1 MIAQGGDRWLGQIH
15 GAPAAQTIA
24 RTTGYTVSR
33 AGWRLVAGG
42 GRREYVP
49 VGLAIASLLSTP
61 PPTTNRH
68 PALSP
73 RADA

>member
-24 RTTGYTVSR
+24 RRTGYTDSR

-42 GRREYVP
+42 GVDSRDAVVKPTGMYSRR
-49 VGLAIASLLSTP
+49 
-61 PPTTNRH
+61 PTAATNRH
-68 PALSP
+68 PALP
-73 RADA
+73 LHAVA